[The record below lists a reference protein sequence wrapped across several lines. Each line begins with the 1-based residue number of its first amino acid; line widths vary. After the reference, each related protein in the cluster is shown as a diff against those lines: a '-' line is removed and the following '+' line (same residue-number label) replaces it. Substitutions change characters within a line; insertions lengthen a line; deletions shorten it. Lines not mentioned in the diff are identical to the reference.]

1 MNLHP
6 INGTTTVYSNDRV
19 TEHKVFKNGQLVDRY
34 TIDAHHYVWKGL
46 VFWPFHSNRQAY
58 LWILDNT

>member
-1 MNLHP
+1 
-6 INGTTTVYSNDRV
+6 VYSNDRV